1 MLIDIIFAIIIVLA
15 VIKGFQKGLI
25 VALFSFVAFFIGLA
39 AALKLSA
46 VVAGYLGKSV
56 NISNQWLPIISFA
69 VVFII
74 VIILVRLGA
83 KMIEKSVQAVML
95 GWLNRVGGII
105 FFLAIY
111 ITIFSVLLFYAG
123 QLNLLQPETI
133 SKSVSYK
140 YVQPLGPKIINAFGQ
155 VIPVFKDMFAQLE
168 EFFGGLSA
176 KVPKP

>member
-46 VVAGYLGKSV
+46 LVAGYLGKSV

-111 ITIFSVLLFYAG
+111 ITIFSVLLFYAV

-133 SKSVSYK
+133 SKSVSYQ
-140 YVQPLGPKIINAFGQ
+140 YVQPWGPKVINAFGQ
-155 VIPVFKDMFAQLE
+155 VIPIFKDMFAQLE
-168 EFFGGLSA
+168 EFFGRLSA
-176 KVPKP
+176 KAPQP

>member
-111 ITIFSVLLFYAG
+111 ITIFSVLLFYAV

-133 SKSVSYK
+133 NKSVSYE
-140 YVQPLGPKIINAFGQ
+140 YVQPWGPKVINAIGQ
-155 VIPVFKDMFAQLE
+155 VIPIFKNMFAELE
-168 EFFGGLSA
+168 EFFARLSTQ
-176 KVPKP
+176 VSKP

>member
-1 MLIDIIFAIIIVLA
+1 MLIDIVLAIIIVLA
-15 VIKGFQKGLI
+15 LIKGFQKGLV
-25 VALFSFVAFFIGLA
+25 VALFSFIAFFIGLA

-46 VVAGYLGKSV
+46 LVAGYLGKST

-95 GWLNRVGGII
+95 GWLNKIGGII

-111 ITIFSVLLFYAG
+111 ITIFSVLLFYAD
-123 QLNLLQPETI
+123 QLNLLQQETI
-133 SKSVSYK
+133 NKSVSYK
-140 YVQPLGPKIINAFGQ
+140 YVQPWGPKVINAFGQ
-155 VIPVFKDMFAQLE
+155 VIPIFKNMFAQLE
-168 EFFGGLSA
+168 EFFGHLSTKA
-176 KVPKP
+176 PQP

>member
-1 MLIDIIFAIIIVLA
+1 MLIDIVFAIIIVLA
-15 VIKGFQKGLI
+15 LIKGFQKGLV

-46 VVAGYLGKSV
+46 LVAGYLGKST

-95 GWLNRVGGII
+95 GWLNKIGGII

-111 ITIFSVLLFYAG
+111 ITIFSVLLFYAD
-123 QLNLLQPETI
+123 QLNLLQQETI
-133 SKSVSYK
+133 NKSVSYK
-140 YVQPLGPKIINAFGQ
+140 YVQPWGPKIINAFGQ
-155 VIPVFKDMFAQLE
+155 VIPIFKNMFAQLE
-168 EFFGGLSA
+168 EFFGHLSTQ
-176 KVPKP
+176 VPQP